1 LTTFRRIGAHA
12 WAERAQDELRAAGG
26 ARSSDDAAVLSTLTP
41 QERRIA
47 LAISDGATNREV
59 AAQLFLSPRT
69 VDYHLRKI
77 FQRVGIRSR
86 GELMRLVLTDSERHV
101 GSGDGDS
108 GEEP

>member
-1 LTTFRRIGAHA
+1 MSEVGDR
-12 WAERAQDELRAAGG
+12 ERPESRAAGG

-86 GELMRLVLTDSERHV
+86 TELIRLVLTDDDWRSH
-101 GSGDGDS
+101 
-108 GEEP
+108 